1 MNKILLIEDSPTMRT
16 LLQTLLELEGFEVL
30 ISNAMKEEDI
40 LREIA
45 EKQPTVILLDVHL
58 RGING
63 IKLLEHI
70 RKKQPIQ
77 GLKVLMT
84 SGMDLRDECIK
95 AGADGFILK
104 PYMPDELF
112 AYLKKFTETGE

>member
-30 ISNAMKEEDI
+30 ISNATKEEDI

-45 EKQPTVILLDVHL
+45 QKQPRVILLDVHL
-58 RGING
+58 RGLNG
-63 IKLLEHI
+63 IKLLERI
-70 RKKQPIQ
+70 RKEQPVPE
-77 GLKVLMT
+77 LRVLMT

-95 AGADGFILK
+95 AGANGFILK

-112 AYLKKFTETGE
+112 SHLKKLIETGK

>member
-40 LREIA
+40 IREIA
-45 EKQPTVILLDVHL
+45 EKQPKVILLDVHL

-63 IKLLEHI
+63 IKLLERI
-70 RKKQPIQ
+70 RKEQAFQ
-77 GLKVLMT
+77 GFRVLMT

-112 AYLKKFTETGE
+112 SYLRKFTTSQE

>member
-45 EKQPTVILLDVHL
+45 EKQPKVILLDVHL

-63 IKLLEHI
+63 IKLLE
-70 RKKQPIQ
+70 RMREEQPVPE
-77 GLKVLMT
+77 LRVLMT

-112 AYLKKFTETGE
+112 AYLKKFIETGK

>member
-1 MNKILLIEDSPTMRT
+1 MRT

-40 LREIA
+40 IREIS
-45 EKQPTVILLDVHL
+45 EKQPKVILLDVHL

-63 IKLLEHI
+63 IKLLERI
-70 RKKQPIQ
+70 RKEQPFQ
-77 GLKVLMT
+77 DFRVLMT

-112 AYLKKFTETGE
+112 SYLRKFTTPQE

>member
-40 LREIA
+40 IREIS
-45 EKQPTVILLDVHL
+45 EKQPKVILLDVHL
-58 RGING
+58 RGMNG
-63 IKLLEHI
+63 IKLLERI
-70 RKKQPIQ
+70 RKEQPLQ
-77 GLKVLMT
+77 DFRVLMT
-84 SGMDLRDECIK
+84 SGMDLRDECIR

-112 AYLKKFTETGE
+112 SYLRKFTAPQE